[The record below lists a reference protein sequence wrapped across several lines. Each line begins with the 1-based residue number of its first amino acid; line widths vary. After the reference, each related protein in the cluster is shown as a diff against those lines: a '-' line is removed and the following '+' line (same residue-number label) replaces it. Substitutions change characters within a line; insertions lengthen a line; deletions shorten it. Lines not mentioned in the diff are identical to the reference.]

1 MNFTQAISAGFSNY
15 VNFAGRAIRSEY
27 WYWALFVVLGS
38 IVARIIDAV
47 IGIGLFNSIFGLAVL
62 LPSIAVG
69 VRRLHDLDRTGWWL
83 LLDFI
88 PVIGWIVLIVWF
100 CSRGTVGANRFG
112 PALKQQAG
120 ALHRPVFSGRFFAQL
135 LRAPAIAH
143 ALA

>member
-1 MNFTQAISAGFSNY
+1 MRYIAAANHQPQGARMNFTQAISSGFSNY
-15 VNFAGRAIRSEY
+15 VNFAGRSIRSEY

-100 CSRGTVGANRFG
+100 CGRGTVGANRFG
-112 PALKQQAG
+112 PDPLG
-120 ALHRPVFSGRFFAQL
+120 
-135 LRAPAIAH
+135 AIALSPRP
-143 ALA
+143 AV